1 MRWTRPVLSTQA
13 RTDFAVVRIVLP
25 RRSSYRVRVLHRRAD
40 DLCAECQFVVV
51 ACGSQEAAFKFCND
65 EEQSG
70 FFDLAVVST
79 GRSKEFGT
87 THFKIRK
94 VVGMVQEPIGS
105 AST

>member
-1 MRWTRPVLSTQA
+1 M
-13 RTDFAVVRIVLP
+13 FEFC
-25 RRSSYRVRVLHRRAD
+25 HRRAD

-94 VVGMVQEPIGS
+94 VVGMVQVAHWICFDIADS
-105 AST
+105 DINFVLF